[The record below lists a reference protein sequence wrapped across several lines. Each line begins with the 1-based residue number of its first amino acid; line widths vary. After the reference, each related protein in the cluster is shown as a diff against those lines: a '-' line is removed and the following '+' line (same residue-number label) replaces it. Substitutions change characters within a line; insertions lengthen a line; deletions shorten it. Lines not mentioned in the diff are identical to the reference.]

1 MTIAP
6 TNKEAFFMG
15 TVRAFLGNT
24 LYYPEELR
32 QKYGELFYMKIP
44 TYNPLFIFDPKSIR
58 YVLEKNHLNY
68 KKSVDYKAIEH
79 AVGKGL
85 LTNEGASWKSNR
97 KLIQPYFYKETM
109 DVFIETM
116 KAESNALLRHWSQ
129 KKAPFPINKDIK
141 ETTLKIAS
149 ELFFGINI
157 SEIEFDLT
165 ELVDHMNELIIKKM
179 RLPYNKISI
188 KVPLPLHLKIKKS
201 VAILDNLVYKLINA
215 SETDLKKQKN
225 LLSLLVL
232 NPHLSP
238 KQVRDEILTFTVA
251 GYETTANTLQF
262 LLALLAKHP
271 EKQEKVSAEIRSV
284 NLDEHSYMDW
294 FKKLPYT
301 HAVIQETLRL
311 YPPAW
316 MLGRQALKDDCIN
329 GIDIKKGTNILI
341 DSFLIHRHPDYW
353 KDPELFIPERF
364 IQTPIPEAFTYLPFG
379 AGSRVCIGQ
388 QFAKIEIILL
398 LYTLF
403 KNHKIEAVDINI
415 EPLPLVTL
423 TPKHDF
429 WIELKMV

>member
-1 MTIAP
+1 MNIAP
-6 TNKEAFFMG
+6 TNKEDFFMG
-15 TVRAFLGNT
+15 TVRAFLGST

-32 QKYGELFYMKIP
+32 QKYGDLFYMKIP

-68 KKSVDYKAIEH
+68 KKSVDYKAIEL

-85 LTNEGASWKSNR
+85 LTNEGDSWKSTR

-116 KAESNALLRHWSQ
+116 KTESEELVQ
-129 KKAPFPINKDIK
+129 KWAAKKDPFPINKDIK
-141 ETTLKIAS
+141 STTLKIAS
-149 ELFFGINI
+149 ELFFGVNI
-157 SEIEFDLT
+157 SNIDFDFT
-165 ELVDHMNELIIKKM
+165 ALVDHMNELIIKKM
-179 RLPYNKISI
+179 RLPYNKISTKI
-188 KVPLPLHLKIKKS
+188 PLPLHLKIKKA
-201 VAILDNLVYKLINA
+201 VAQLDSLVYGLINA
-215 SETDLKKQKN
+215 ETAALNKQKN

-238 KQVRDEILTFTVA
+238 QQVRDEVITFTVA

-271 EKQEKVSAEIRSV
+271 EKQQKVIDEIRTT
-284 NLDEHSYMDW
+284 NLDEHSYMEW

-316 MLGRQALKDDCIN
+316 MLGRQAKEDDCIN

-353 KDPELFIPERF
+353 KDPEKFLPERF
-364 IQTPIPEAFTYLPFG
+364 IETPIPEAFTYLPFG
-379 AGSRVCIGQ
+379 GGSRVCIGQ

-398 LYTLF
+398 IYTLF
-403 KNHKIEAVDINI
+403 KQHRIKEVDIKI
-415 EPLPLVTL
+415 EPLPFVTL

-429 WIELKMV
+429 WIELL